1 MLFFYS
7 VRVLNQNVKDN
18 FAHAHD
24 KFKYFFTKT
33 TGEKLLAAEC
43 VFCSSSLFSLV
54 LVSSLGSCGV
64 KAGDCASS
72 KKF

>member
-1 MLFFYS
+1 MLFFNS
-7 VRVLNQNVKDN
+7 VRVVNQNVRDN

-24 KFKYFFTKT
+24 KFKYFLTKT

-43 VFCSSSLFSLV
+43 VFCSSSFFSMA
-54 LVSSLGSCGV
+54 LVSSMGSCGV